1 MSAARI
7 TKPPKKA
14 TPVVAE
20 ASRVWAFT
28 LADYHRMCEVGI
40 LGEDDRC
47 EFINGQVLKVM
58 PPNPP
63 HAHATRALLKILA
76 RLFASDDWV
85 VGIQDPV
92 TLSRNS
98 PQPDCYVAVGPNSR
112 YGARL
117 PGPRDL
123 VLVLEVSDTRVRFD
137 TVTKLEMYAREKIP
151 QYWIVNL
158 RQRRVEVSTQPRGGR
173 SPSYRTHE
181 EYGPDDIVPVVINGV
196 TLGTIPV
203 GELLP

>member
-1 MSAARI
+1 MQSAARV
-7 TKPPKKA
+7 TKPPQPPA
-14 TPVVAE
+14 VAE
-20 ASRVWAFT
+20 ESRLWEFT
-28 LADYHRMCEVGI
+28 LADYHRMIAGGI

-63 HAHATRALLKILA
+63 HAHVTRALIKFLA

-98 PQPDCYVAVGPNSR
+98 PQPDFYAAVGPNSR
-112 YGARL
+112 YAARL

-123 VLVLEVSDTRVRFD
+123 VLVLEVSDTSVAFD
-137 TVTKLEMYAREKIP
+137 TATKLVMYAREKIP

-158 RQRRVEVSTQPRGGR
+158 RVRRVEVYTQPRGGR
-173 SPSYRTHE
+173 SPGYKTRTD
-181 EYGPDDIVPVVINGV
+181 YGPDDAVPVVVNGV
-196 TLGTIPV
+196 TLGIIPV
-203 GELLP
+203 RKLLP